1 MSVEERAL
9 HELHTGLEE
18 VLGPE
23 RAATLMARLPS
34 VPWPDVVT
42 KSYLDERLA
51 VVDEKLNALEEK
63 LTLVIRAEVATH
75 HAALSDQMTSQTRTM
90 IFALLSTLVMVTAL
104 LLAIR

>member
-23 RAATLMARLPS
+23 RAATLMARLPQ

-42 KSYLDERLA
+42 KSHL
-51 VVDEKLNALEEK
+51 DEKLTVVEEK

-75 HAALSDQMTSQTRTM
+75 HAALSDQMTGQTRTM

-104 LLAIR
+104 LLTIR

>member
-1 MSVEERAL
+1 MSLEERAL

-23 RAATLMARLPS
+23 RAATLMSRLPAA
-34 VPWPDVVT
+34 PWPDVVT
-42 KSYLDERLA
+42 KSYLDEKLA
-51 VVDEKLNALEEK
+51 VVDDTLTSLEEK
-63 LTLVIRAEVATH
+63 LTLVVEARIATH
-75 HAALSDQMTSQTRTM
+75 HAALSDQITNQTRTM